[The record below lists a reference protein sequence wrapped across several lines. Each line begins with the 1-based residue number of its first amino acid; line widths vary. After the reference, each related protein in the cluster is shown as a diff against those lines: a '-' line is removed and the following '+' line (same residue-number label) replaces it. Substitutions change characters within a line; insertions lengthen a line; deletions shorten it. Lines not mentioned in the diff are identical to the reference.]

1 VCSLLAGWEIE
12 WKMRSRV
19 LDVLHRTGRGGL
31 LLPLFFLIH
40 VSNILFLLS
49 KYLCLEEAAN
59 ALI

>member
-1 VCSLLAGWEIE
+1 MGSPIVWEME
-12 WKMRSRV
+12 WEVPWRV
-19 LDVLHRTGRGGL
+19 SDVLHRTERGGL

-49 KYLCLEEAAN
+49 KYLCLGVAAN